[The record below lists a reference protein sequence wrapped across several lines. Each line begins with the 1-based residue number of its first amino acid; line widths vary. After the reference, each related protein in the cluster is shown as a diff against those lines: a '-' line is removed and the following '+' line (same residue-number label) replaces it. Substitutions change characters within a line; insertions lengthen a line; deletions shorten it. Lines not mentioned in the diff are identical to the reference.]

1 LKIADF
7 GLAKI
12 MKSDS
17 LASTQCG
24 SPSYV
29 APEILRKQK
38 YGKECDYWS
47 LGIVVFIM
55 LSGECPFYD
64 RDNSHKLF
72 EKILN
77 C

>member
-1 LKIADF
+1 LTSLKIADF

-29 APEILRKQK
+29 APEILRK
-38 YGKECDYWS
+38 
-47 LGIVVFIM
+47 
-55 LSGECPFYD
+55 
-64 RDNSHKLF
+64 
-72 EKILN
+72 
-77 C
+77 